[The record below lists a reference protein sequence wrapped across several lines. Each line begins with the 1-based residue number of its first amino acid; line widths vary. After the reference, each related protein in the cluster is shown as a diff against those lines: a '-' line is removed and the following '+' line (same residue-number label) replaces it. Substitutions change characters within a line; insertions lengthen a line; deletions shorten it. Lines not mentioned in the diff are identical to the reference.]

1 MADTEETQ
9 GVNDVEGA
17 NVAPEEDTYTI
28 TPEEQAAI
36 DAIKRRN
43 LIFAA
48 IFGIIL
54 LVLGFLA
61 GQYLRDKKK
70 DDSLPDFSI
79 STSVCEISAQGM
91 VCL

>member
-9 GVNDVEGA
+9 GVDDVAGA
-17 NVAPEEDTYTI
+17 EVTPEEDTYTI
-28 TPEEQAAI
+28 TSEEQAAI

-43 LIFAA
+43 LIFAV

-61 GQYLRDKKK
+61 GQHLRDKKK
-70 DDSLPDFSI
+70 DSLPDFST
-79 STSVCEISAQGM
+79 STSVCQMSVQGT